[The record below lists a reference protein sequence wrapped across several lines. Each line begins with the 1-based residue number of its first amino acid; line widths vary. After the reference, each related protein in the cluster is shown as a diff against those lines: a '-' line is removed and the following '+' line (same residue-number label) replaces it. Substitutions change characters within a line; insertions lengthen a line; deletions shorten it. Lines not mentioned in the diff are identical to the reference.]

1 MVGKRNFFFEER
13 YVFGCE
19 GDTCSHLA
27 YQEHEESGVD
37 LATASSKVVK
47 LRQPLGASIMS
58 TLRRPQKHRWY
69 PANIPSF
76 STLTNLPVRYMWFN
90 QEQCHRRPWIE
101 VMERREWEMVM
112 ERREWERVMAVF
124 FSHKGPEWRGFRKV
138 VSMVT
143 TAGTRI
149 PHKELNTGRLI
160 KFPSTWPVHI
170 KPLHQQEFRNT

>member
-1 MVGKRNFFFEER
+1 MLKKSNFLFSKIVLKRNLFFDEW
-13 YVFGCE
+13 YVFGCA
-19 GDTCSHLA
+19 GGTCSHLA

-47 LRQPLGASIMS
+47 LRQPLGAPIMS

-90 QEQCHRRPWIE
+90 QEQCHRRQWIE

-112 ERREWERVMAVF
+112 ERREWERVMVV
-124 FSHKGPEWRGFRKV
+124 FSHIRDQNEAAFEWRSV
-138 VSMVT
+138 
-143 TAGTRI
+143 
-149 PHKELNTGRLI
+149 
-160 KFPSTWPVHI
+160 W
-170 KPLHQQEFRNT
+170 